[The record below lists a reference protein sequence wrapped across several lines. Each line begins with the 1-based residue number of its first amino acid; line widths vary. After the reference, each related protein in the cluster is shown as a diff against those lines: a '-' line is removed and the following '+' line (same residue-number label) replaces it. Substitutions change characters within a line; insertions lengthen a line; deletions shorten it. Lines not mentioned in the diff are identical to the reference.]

1 MPGKC
6 VLSEA
11 SAPCNKGHALAAI
24 ALAVGPVRA
33 GVELESSPLC
43 KSLTEAVEVF
53 RIHRSLEGFLE
64 NKDVRPKGVLE
75 FLYHERDFAVDD
87 NSGPSPLKQ
96 LKVLDAT
103 RLLDDKDIFHTW
115 RADTVNVGHKRIP
128 ETFTQ
133 ALVGMAKSKSL
144 GRRTFSRHHFLFQ
157 LLNVVEKQLDSAPLK
172 EARIQEALETH
183 RKKLFGGAWRKSQN
197 QATSYAAALIDLVH
211 NNLGDFK
218 NLAVP
223 AVYFKLKTI
232 FPDFEFDLNATKT
245 LDPQDADSLKKLVM
259 QRRQQLIGKPVS
271 QIFKILDLT
280 EGFINVLRAKTLEN
294 RIPFILY
301 NLMPEDIPEDLAL
314 RVWGEPVA
322 EAFQDTAPE
331 FQRLALANCIARQ
344 HFAQG
349 TDATMQKSYPT
360 LEELITP
367 EFLYWGATAGRL

>member
-1 MPGKC
+1 MR
-6 VLSEA
+6 
-11 SAPCNKGHALAAI
+11 ALGEYGLMEI
-24 ALAVGPVRA
+24 LD
-33 GVELESSPLC
+33 ET
-43 KSLTEAVEVF
+43 KSLDDEEVL
-53 RIHRSLEGFLE
+53 HRWGPETINEG
-64 NKDVRPKGVLE
+64 V
-75 FLYHERDFAVDD
+75 
-87 NSGPSPLKQ
+87 
-96 LKVLDAT
+96 
-103 RLLDDKDIFHTW
+103 
-115 RADTVNVGHKRIP
+115 P
-128 ETFTQ
+128 EHPQTFTQ
-133 ALVGMAKSKSL
+133 ALVDMAKFQFA
-144 GRRTFSRHHFLFQ
+144 GRRKFCRHYFLHR
-157 LLNVVEKQLDSAPLK
+157 LIRVVAKQLDSAPLK